1 MVVNQWNRVQDKA
14 GETLRTAEK
23 ASCDGKEAIEKQFS
37 TSISFRSL
45 LSEPFSFVR
54 PEAKEVIWIIV
65 NTLCKSL
72 VIFKLVYYI
81 YPSIPTTLASI

>member
-1 MVVNQWNRVQDKA
+1 MVVNQRNRVQDKA

>member
-81 YPSIPTTLASI
+81 YPSIPTTLPSI

>member
-1 MVVNQWNRVQDKA
+1 MVVNQRNRVQDKA

-81 YPSIPTTLASI
+81 YPSILL